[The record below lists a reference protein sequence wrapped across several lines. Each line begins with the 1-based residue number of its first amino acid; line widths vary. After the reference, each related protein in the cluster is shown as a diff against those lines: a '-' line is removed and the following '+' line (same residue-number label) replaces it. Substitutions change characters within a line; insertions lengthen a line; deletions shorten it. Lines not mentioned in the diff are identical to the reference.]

1 MSTDLSAP
9 HYVIFSIHPLP
20 RPSQAQIAV
29 FIKNIKLAIA
39 AGQCQ

>member
-20 RPSQAQIAV
+20 RPS
-29 FIKNIKLAIA
+29 
-39 AGQCQ
+39 

>member
-20 RPSQAQIAV
+20 RPSFV
-29 FIKNIKLAIA
+29 YFS
-39 AGQCQ
+39 